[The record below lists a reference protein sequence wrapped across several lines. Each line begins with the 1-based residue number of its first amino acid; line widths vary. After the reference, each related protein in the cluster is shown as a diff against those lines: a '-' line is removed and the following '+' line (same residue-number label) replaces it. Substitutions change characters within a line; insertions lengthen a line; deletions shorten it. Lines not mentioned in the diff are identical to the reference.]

1 MVRTVLRVAVL
12 CAVALATVSGTSLTK
27 DNFEELSSGKTVF
40 VKFQAPWCSPLH
52 SRPFDAMCCV
62 QACRVALHGYDVLLS
77 ALALARES
85 VPRKVGVPDQMRLP
99 TRTTGVPACVLALP
113 SRDATQ
119 TAVADESLLLHLQCA
134 GEATAN
140 P

>member
-1 MVRTVLRVAVL
+1 
-12 CAVALATVSGTSLTK
+12 
-27 DNFEELSSGKTVF
+27 
-40 VKFQAPWCSPLH
+40 
-52 SRPFDAMCCV
+52 MCCA
-62 QACRVALHGYDVLLS
+62 QACRAALHGYDVLLL
-77 ALALARES
+77 ALALARAS